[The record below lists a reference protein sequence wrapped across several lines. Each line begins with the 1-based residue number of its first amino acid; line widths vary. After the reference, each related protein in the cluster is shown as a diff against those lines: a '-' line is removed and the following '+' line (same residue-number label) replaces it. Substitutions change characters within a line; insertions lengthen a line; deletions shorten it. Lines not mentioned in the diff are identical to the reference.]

1 MEFCAK
7 KTTEAGERFFPG
19 WLYDENDAFVQDV
32 KAELEA
38 MGYTCALYSFADTND
53 MAAVTEFGAVAL
65 PASFQ
70 EETFFLRSS
79 SASGIVKTVRR

>member
-1 MEFCAK
+1 M
-7 KTTEAGERFFPG
+7 T
-19 WLYDENDAFVQDV
+19 DNNEN
-32 KAELEA
+32 
-38 MGYTCALYSFADTND
+38 TD